1 VAGAP
6 VLADDF
12 RIWFAA
18 TRPAAD
24 ELTGPDG
31 LADYV
36 ARFRA
41 GRARPTFG
49 THRELIVDSARQRVA
64 FTWTGAMSPDRSA
77 GGIEGLFQLPALG
90 LLTAMVMTAER
101 TVVIHRR
108 PAQ

>member
-77 GGIEGLFQLPALG
+77 GGIDLFQYRAG
-90 LLTAMVMTAER
+90 RIAQAWSWTGG
-101 TVVIHRR
+101 R
-108 PAQ
+108 PFTF